1 MTESQLF
8 TVYSAV
14 QPEWIDYNGHMN
26 MGYYLVAFDEVGT
39 DSYLDFLGIG
49 REHHA
54 TENRS
59 TFTLASNIDY
69 LKEVFANEPLRF
81 TTRLLD
87 FDHKRIHYFHCMYHA
102 EQGYLAATNE
112 CLTMY
117 MDMDTRR
124 SAVFSE
130 AQQARFEMERQRAE
144 ALEAAPRVGRKLG
157 IRRR

>member
-1 MTESQLF
+1 MTESPLF
-8 TVYSAV
+8 TVHSSV
-14 QPEWIDYNGHMN
+14 KPEWIDYNGHMN

-39 DSYLDFLGIG
+39 DSYFDFLGIG

-54 TENRS
+54 RENRS
-59 TFTLASNIDY
+59 TFTLASNIDF

-130 AQQARFEMERQRAE
+130 AQQARFEIERQRAE
-144 ALEAAPRVGRKLG
+144 AQEAAPRVGRKLG
-157 IRRR
+157 IRR

>member
-1 MTESQLF
+1 
-8 TVYSAV
+8 
-14 QPEWIDYNGHMN
+14 MN

-39 DSYLDFLGIG
+39 DSYFDFLGIG

-69 LKEVFANEPLRF
+69 LKEVFANETLRF

-87 FDHKRIHYFHCMYHA
+87 FDHKRIHYFHCMHHA

-157 IRRR
+157 IRRP